1 MDGDLAH
8 LRTENEAADTDE
20 VADVKQLFEYGVIQ
34 FRVGWIGADVVA
46 GDVDLDAAGGV
57 L

>member
-1 MDGDLAH
+1 MDGNLTH
-8 LRTENEAADTDE
+8 LRAENEAADADE
-20 VADVKQLFEYGVIQ
+20 VANVEQLFEYGVIQ
-34 FRVGWIGADVVA
+34 FRVRWIGADVVA